1 MYDEIGDVR
10 SKMMAEVRKIVDAS
24 DGLRESYAEGQNYG
38 TFLRM
43 GNRFLARDTN
53 EVRIFYLIY
62 LC

>member
-24 DGLRESYAEGQNYG
+24 DGLRESYAERQNYG
-38 TFLRM
+38 TFLWT
-43 GNRFLARDTN
+43 GNRFLARDPN
-53 EVRIFYLIY
+53 EVHIYYLIY